1 MTKKALLIGV
11 SEYKYG
17 LEPLPNTID
26 NVEKVRQVL
35 LNSQTGCFAQEDIKV
50 LANPNLQVMEE
61 EIENLFLYPQSND
74 LILLFFSGYCIRD
87 TSGKLYLST
96 CTTRKAYTGD
106 LIRSSALAAGILRES
121 MNRSPSQRQIVIL
134 DSYLSGTDTDS
145 SLNKDV
151 VTANMQ
157 QSVAGKGQTILNDNL
172 HNPYLFGQDTSKLS
186 IYIRYLVEGIEK
198 IIVDKDEDAYFYV
211 DDLHE
216 YISKKLEET
225 TPTIIPQFFPIELGN
240 HKILQA
246 RLPTHISGTKSNIK
260 SNTKSKAKDEQK
272 FYPLE
277 RQIVPSEQT
286 EYELEQEQKE
296 SSQTV
301 LAPKP
306 PKNIQTQSLE
316 FEFANIAHIRSRFLG
331 IGKTCEL
338 DKKSGK
344 AEFFTLDL
352 GDGVIKEMI
361 AILGGEF
368 TIGSPAWELER
379 LDNEGPQH
387 KIAIKPF
394 FMGKFAVTQAQWARV
409 ANFPKVKIEL
419 DPDPSY
425 FKGVDRPVEKV
436 SWKGALEF
444 CARLSL
450 HTGMIIRLPSEAQW
464 EYACRA
470 GTTTPFHFGE
480 TISMNLAN
488 YRGTDWVDE
497 DIEYKGNYA
506 GGPKGKYR
514 QQTTNVGIFPAN
526 PFGLYDMHGNV
537 WEWCQ
542 DDWRENYDIAITD
555 DRYYISKYNDTQ
567 RKVLRGGSWHSFP
580 DSCRSAS
587 RLRGIPDSDPYHIGL
602 RVICDGLRTL

>member
-26 NVEKVRQVL
+26 NVEEVRRVL
-35 LNSQTGCFAQEDIKV
+35 LNSETGCFAEEDIKV
-50 LANPNLQVMEE
+50 LTNPNLQLMEE

-87 TSGKLYLST
+87 NGGKLYLST
-96 CTTRKAYTGD
+96 CTTRKSYTGD
-106 LIRSSALAAGILRES
+106 LIRSSALAAGILHES
-121 MNRSPSQRQIVIL
+121 MNRSPSKRQIVIL
-134 DSYLSGTDTDS
+134 DSYLSDADAEN

-157 QSVAGKGQTILNDNL
+157 QSLAQEGQKILTDRPYK
-172 HNPYLFGQDTSKLS
+172 PYLFRQDTSELS
-186 IYIRYLVEGIEK
+186 IYTRFLVEGIEK
-198 IIVDKDEDAYFYV
+198 TIVDKDEDAYFYI
-211 DDLHE
+211 DDLYE
-216 YISKKLEET
+216 YISKKFEGT
-225 TPTIIPQFFPIELGN
+225 VPTIIPKFSPVELGN

-246 RLPTHISGTKSNIK
+246 QLLKDISDTK
-260 SNTKSKAKDEQK
+260 SNTKANIKVNTKAKDEQK
-272 FYPLE
+272 
-277 RQIVPSEQT
+277 IIPSEKT
-286 EYELEQEQKE
+286 EYELEEEQKE
-296 SSQTV
+296 SFQAV
-301 LAPKP
+301 LDPKP
-306 PKNIQTQSLE
+306 PKNVETQRLE
-316 FEFANIAHIRSRFLG
+316 FEFATVAHVRSRFLG
-331 IGKTCEL
+331 MGKTCEL
-338 DKKSGK
+338 QKKLGK
-344 AEFFTLDL
+344 AESFTLDL
-352 GDGVIKEMI
+352 GGGVIKEMV
-361 AILGGEF
+361 AIPGGHF
-368 TIGSPAWELER
+368 TIGSPQWELER

-387 KIAIKPF
+387 QVTIKPF
-394 FMGKFAVTQAQWARV
+394 FMGKFAVTQGQWARV
-409 ANFPKVKIEL
+409 ASFPKVKIEL

-436 SWKGALEF
+436 SWKESLEF

-450 HTGMIIRLPSEAQW
+450 YSGITIRLPSEAEW

-470 GTTTPFHFGE
+470 RTSTPFHFGE

-488 YRGTDWVDE
+488 YRGTDWADE
-497 DIEYKGNYA
+497 DIEYKGSYA

-542 DDWRENYDIAITD
+542 DDWRENYDIAMAEGMP
-555 DRYYISKYNDTQ
+555 YVSEYNDTQ

-580 DSCRSAS
+580 GSCRSAS
-587 RLRGIPDSDPYHIGL
+587 RLRGIPDSNPYHIGL
-602 RVICDGLRTL
+602 RVACDGIVELESHN